1 MPRPFEELRNPLPHC
16 AMRWRGKPL
25 EEYNR
30 VSLGLLALG
39 GLIVAIV
46 IALTVNSM
54 NFGNKNVQVDF
65 AQAAQLGAGDRVT
78 IAGVPVGHVTT
89 IRLTDG
95 HVAVTLSVRH
105 SVRLGP
111 DTTAAIE
118 LTTLLGNRYVE
129 LDPAGSGNS
138 DRIPLQHSSVPYD
151 LESALAD
158 ATTTFGQVDAD
169 QVAEAL
175 TDLSGRLNGLPE
187 LIPSVMQNVRTLST
201 VIAERRGQIGA
212 LLASTSRLTGV
223 INSQRTDLG
232 ALFDQGG
239 DLLRALLT
247 RKQAI
252 ESMVAATTTLVDRL
266 APLAVRDQ
274 PEIVTLLGNLREIT
288 AMLSRHDDLLR
299 NILQVLPVPWQSWAN
314 LTGTGPELDATASSG
329 AFLDSFMCALVG
341 RAPQVHISPYS
352 QECR

>member
-1 MPRPFEELRNPLPHC
+1 MRRQMKGLRIRGIP
-16 AMRWRGKPL
+16 WRSKPL
-25 EEYNR
+25 EEYSR
-30 VSLGLLALG
+30 VSLGVLALG
-39 GLIVAIV
+39 GLTVAIV
-46 IALTVNSM
+46 IALTVNLTVDSI
-54 NFGNKNVQVDF
+54 NFGDKDVQVDF

-95 HVAVTLSVRH
+95 HVAVTLSVHR
-105 SVRLGP
+105 SVHLGA

-129 LDPAGSGNS
+129 LDPAGAGNS

-158 ATTTFGQVDAD
+158 ATTTFSQVDAD
-169 QVAEAL
+169 QVAKAL
-175 TDLSGRLNGLPE
+175 TDLTGRLDGLPQ
-187 LIPSVMQNVRTLST
+187 LIPSVMENVRTLSS

-212 LLASTSRLTGV
+212 LLASTSKLTGV
-223 INSQRTDLG
+223 LNSQQTDLG

-239 DLLRALLT
+239 DMLHQLLT

-266 APLAVRDQ
+266 TPLAVQDQ
-274 PEIVTLLGNLREIT
+274 PEIHSLLGNLREIT

-299 NILQVLPVPWQSWAN
+299 NILQALPVPWRSWAN

-329 AFLDSFMCALVG
+329 AFVDSFMCTLVS
-341 RAPQVHISPYS
+341 RAPQVHLSPYS
-352 QECR
+352 EECR